1 MQCIGVYNL
10 MTTANNRRV
19 LVTGGGT
26 FLGDSIA
33 SALIAEGAEVTLL
46 VRAGLEDKLGIL
58 GQRARWWTA
67 DVWDPA
73 SLRGRAR
80 GHGVVIHTVGSMLAD
95 PAQGLTHQRLNF
107 VSTRNVA
114 TMCVSD
120 GVSHM
125 VLMSSVSAPWVSQSY
140 IRAKRDAEVYLDR
153 VGVKN
158 TIIRAPLAYMRGKD
172 RSFFYTL
179 MTGLG
184 SIPPISWLG
193 FRRIAPMPIDMLARG
208 VARVALDTNRAKS
221 IYYAHD
227 LRRLNSREE
236 AKGQIPIRVSA
247 VEGETIGRADN
258 VHPFDLLDDDT
269 PFGWIPPSNDR
280 KK

>member
-1 MQCIGVYNL
+1 

-46 VRAGLEDKLGIL
+46 VRAGLEDKLGVL

-125 VLMSSVSAPWVSQSY
+125 VLMSSVGAPWVSQSY
-140 IRAKRDAEVYLDR
+140 IRAKRDAEVYLNR

-158 TIIRAPLAYMRGKD
+158 TVIRAPLAYMRGKE
-172 RSFFYTL
+172 RSFFYTM
-179 MTGLG
+179 MTALG
-184 SIPPISWLG
+184 SVPPISWLG
-193 FRRIAPMPIDMLARG
+193 FGRIAPMPIDMLARG
-208 VARVALDTNRAKS
+208 VARVALDSNRTKS
-221 IYYAHD
+221 TYYAPD

-247 VEGETIGRADN
+247 VESETVRGTDN

-269 PFGWIPPSNDR
+269 PFGWIPPTNDR

>member
-1 MQCIGVYNL
+1 MS
-10 MTTANNRRV
+10 MNNRRV

-46 VRAGLEDKLGIL
+46 VRAGLEDQLGVL
-58 GQRARWWTA
+58 GQRARWWVA

-80 GHGVVIHTVGSMLAD
+80 GHGVVIHTVGSMQAD
-95 PAQGLTHQRLNF
+95 PSQGLTHHRLNF

-120 GVSHM
+120 GVPHM
-125 VLMSSVSAPWVSQSY
+125 VLMSSAGAPWVNGSY
-140 IRAKRDAEVYLDR
+140 IRAKRDAEVYLNR
-153 VGVKN
+153 VGVKS
-158 TIIRAPLAYMRGKD
+158 TVIRAPLAYVRGEQ
-172 RSFFYTL
+172 RSMFYVM
-179 MTGLG
+179 MTALG
-184 SIPPISWLG
+184 SVPPISWFG
-193 FRRIAPMPIDMLARG
+193 FGRIAPMPIDMMARG
-208 VARVALDTNRAKS
+208 VARVALNPNRTRY
-221 IYYAHD
+221 IYYAPD

-236 AKGQIPIRVSA
+236 AKGQVPIRVSTVDGDA
-247 VEGETIGRADN
+247 IGRASG

-269 PFGWIPPSNDR
+269 PFGWIPPTNDR
-280 KK
+280 K

>member
-1 MQCIGVYNL
+1 MVSSNK
-10 MTTANNRRV
+10 RV

-46 VRAGLEDKLGIL
+46 VRAGLEDQLGIL
-58 GQRARWWTA
+58 GQRARWATA

-80 GHGVVIHTVGSMLAD
+80 GHKTVIHTVGSMIAD
-95 PAQGLTHQRLNF
+95 PSQGLTHHRLNF

-125 VLMSSVSAPWVSQSY
+125 ILMSSVYAPWVSGSY
-140 IRAKRDAEVYLDR
+140 IRSKREAEQYLGR
-153 VGVKN
+153 VGVN
-158 TIIRAPLAYMRGKD
+158 GSIIRAPLAYIRGQK
-172 RSFFYTL
+172 RSLFYSL

-184 SIPPISWLG
+184 SVPPISWFG
-193 FRRIAPMPIDMLARG
+193 FGRIAPIPIDMLSRG
-208 VARVALDTNRAKS
+208 VARIAVSEERTKPLYLPS
-221 IYYAHD
+221 D
-227 LRRLNSREE
+227 LRRLNTRDE
-236 AKGQIPIRVSA
+236 ARGQLPFRV
-247 VEGETIGRADN
+247 GETNINIEDN
-258 VHPFDLLDDDT
+258 TSNIHPFDLLDDDT
-269 PFGWIPPSNDR
+269 PFGWIPPTDTR
-280 KK
+280 K